1 MAHNVQ
7 VFDMVVKRIVTHT
20 PTVKSFYL
28 YFPEGQTM
36 PFLAGQFVMSIVPR
50 DGKIVK
56 KPYSI
61 ASSPYELAEGYIEL
75 GIKRVEGGFMSTYF
89 HNLKEGDTLKIDGPY
104 GKFTMK
110 HLDTPD
116 EIIFVATGTGIT
128 PLRSMCKQML
138 KVDGVKKP
146 IHMILGC
153 RYENELLYEHEMRE
167 LERQYPNFHF
177 IPTVS
182 RPTPA
187 WQGDTKYV
195 QDVLV
200 RRFPNP
206 SHKQIYACGLVDMI
220 QGLKNTCLAHGWAKE
235 QLHYE
240 IWT

>member
-1 MAHNVQ
+1 MAHHVTE
-7 VFDMVVKRIVTHT
+7 FDMLVKRIVTHT

-28 YFPEGQTM
+28 YFPNGQTM
-36 PFLAGQFVMSIVPR
+36 PFIAGQFVMSIVPR

-61 ASSPYELAEGYIEL
+61 ASSPYELADGYIEL
-75 GIKRVEGGFMSTYF
+75 GIKKVEGGFMSTHF
-89 HNLKEGDTLKIDGPY
+89 HNLKEGDILKMDGPY

-110 HLDTPD
+110 HRDTPD
-116 EIIFVATGTGIT
+116 EIIFAATGTGIT
-128 PLRSMCKQML
+128 PLRSLFKQML

-146 IHMILGC
+146 LYMILGC
-153 RYENELLYEHEMRE
+153 RYEQELLYEHELRE
-167 LERQYPNFHF
+167 LERTYPNFKF

-187 WQGDTKYV
+187 WKGETKYV
-195 QDVLV
+195 QDLLV
-200 RRFPNP
+200 HKFPHPAN
-206 SHKQIYACGLVDMI
+206 KQIYACGLVDMI
-220 QGLKNTCLAHGWAKE
+220 QGLKKTCLENGWTKE